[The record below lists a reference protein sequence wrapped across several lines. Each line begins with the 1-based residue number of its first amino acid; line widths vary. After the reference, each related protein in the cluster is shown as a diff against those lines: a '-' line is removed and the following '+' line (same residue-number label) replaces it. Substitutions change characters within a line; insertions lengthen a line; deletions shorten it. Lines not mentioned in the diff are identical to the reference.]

1 VSEFLTT
8 VHIADLV
15 LGVMALEAVALLIY
29 WRRKRR
35 GIPPAAVFVNLA
47 AGACLVLAL
56 RSVLAGS
63 HWVWTAAWL
72 AAAFLTHLADLA
84 HRWRR

>member
-1 VSEFLTT
+1 VSELLTT
-8 VHIADLV
+8 VHIADVV
-15 LGVMALEAVALLIY
+15 LGVMAIEAIALLIH

-35 GIPPAAVFVNLA
+35 GIPPAAVFINLA

-63 HWVWTAAWL
+63 HWSWTAAWL
-72 AAAFLTHLADLA
+72 AAAFLAHLVDLA
-84 HRWRR
+84 HRWQR